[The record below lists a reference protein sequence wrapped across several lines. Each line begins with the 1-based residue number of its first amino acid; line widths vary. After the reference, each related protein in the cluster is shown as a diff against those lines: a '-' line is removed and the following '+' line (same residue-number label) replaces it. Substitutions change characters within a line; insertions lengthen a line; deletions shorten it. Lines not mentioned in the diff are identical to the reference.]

1 MFIGPNRGVAGA
13 TMLKFQAAEEDLS
26 AQMTEGRRV
35 LQHRDQHSK
44 DDMAA
49 SNRSQQSIIMR

>member
-1 MFIGPNRGVAGA
+1 
-13 TMLKFQAAEEDLS
+13 MLKFQAAEEDLS